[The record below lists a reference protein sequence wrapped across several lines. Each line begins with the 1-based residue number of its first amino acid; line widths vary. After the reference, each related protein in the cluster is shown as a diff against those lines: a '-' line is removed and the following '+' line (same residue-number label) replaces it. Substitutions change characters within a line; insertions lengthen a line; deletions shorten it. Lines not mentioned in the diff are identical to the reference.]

1 MCGRG
6 RRQRPS
12 PRRPQPR
19 SRLGCR
25 PTLLAIRRRAW
36 GTSVHVGDEFPA
48 YADLFRLRLGDHAFR
63 RRQDEHAEVLGR
75 QVTGFH
81 FSRSVRRTA
90 NRCLITPQ
98 LLMLPTS
105 ATRYRFPR
113 PSSMSSNER
122 MYSLSCMTFS
132 TRPMSFDAGRIMHSA
147 FPAASAL
154 RIVTMASL
162 SASWSIGSL
171 SCISGS
177 RARTR
182 SPGSTGGTGGA
193 RTAARCPACDRTA
206 GNPSSAR
213 SLSFASLDHLDLEV
227 ILDELDALGL

>member
-1 MCGRG
+1 
-6 RRQRPS
+6 
-12 PRRPQPR
+12 
-19 SRLGCR
+19 
-25 PTLLAIRRRAW
+25 
-36 GTSVHVGDEFPA
+36 
-48 YADLFRLRLGDHAFR
+48 
-63 RRQDEHAEVLGR
+63 
-75 QVTGFH
+75 
-81 FSRSVRRTA
+81 
-90 NRCLITPQ
+90 
-98 LLMLPTS
+98 MLPTS

-113 PSSMSSNER
+113 PSSISSNER

-147 FPAASAL
+147 FPPASAL

-162 SASWSIGSL
+162 SASWSIASL

-193 RTAARCPACDRTA
+193 RTAARCPACDRIA

-227 ILDELDALGL
+227 IRDELDALGPRHAVSPRNRTGMNRATGDAPPGSLEAHAHIHPEHADLRIVLHSLEVRVVLRSEEHTSELQSLTNLV